1 MSAYK
6 GKRISS
12 LRVEDLRKELGRRG
26 LHRLGK
32 KDELVQR
39 LQSWLEVSDEEG
51 GAGNHSS
58 SQGDK
63 DDEML
68 EEGRERVREMLRP
81 SSRSISSS
89 DSESGAIIPD
99 LFRRIPGTEDQRY
112 SVPMVGAWTRLLNR
126 LQMKSLA
133 ASAKVRWVVFGFDC

>member
-32 KDELVQR
+32 KYELVQR

-81 SSRSISSS
+81 SSS

-112 SVPMVGAWTRLLNR
+112 SVPMVGAWMRLLNR
-126 LQMKSLA
+126 LQISPWRPRRKSDGWCLD
-133 ASAKVRWVVFGFDC
+133 SIVNEKYI